1 MDPLTHGLTGA
12 AVARLVPGNNGEKL
26 PFLIGFFSAQLPD
39 LDVLFQTAADP
50 LTGIELHR
58 HFTHSLL
65 FAPAGAALAAGIC
78 WLALKKRLTAGKLYL
93 MVLARSE
100 DHTSELQS
108 RGHLVCRVQLVR
120 K

>member
-1 MDPLTHGLTGA
+1 MDPLTHGLSGA

-39 LDVLFQTAADP
+39 LDVLCQTAADP

-78 WLALKKRLTAGKLYL
+78 WLGLEKRLTAGKRYL
-93 MVLARSE
+93 IGLAAWVSAIIM
-100 DHTSELQS
+100 DACKCYGT
-108 RGHLVCRVQLVR
+108 HL
-120 K
+120 

>member
-26 PFLIGFFSAQLPD
+26 PFLIGVFSAQLPD

-93 MVLARSE
+93 MVLAA
-100 DHTSELQS
+100 
-108 RGHLVCRVQLVR
+108 LVGANVLVACTIYWS
-120 K
+120 KML